1 MDFKEIEIFD
11 GKTLS
16 ELFQEIHSN
25 SEEKKNKIVTLI
37 EDIRPMI
44 KNVND
49 AMVLVPIVKEYMD
62 VSVKNDENLIK
73 LAMVIQRIIS
83 KQSELNSS
91 NEYGISEE
99 EKRKLISEAETFYDN
114 IMKSSTPTIVVSQS
128 QSKVTP

>member
-25 SEEKKNKIVTLI
+25 SVEKKNKIVTLI

-91 NEYGISEE
+91 NEYSLSED
-99 EKRKLISEAETFYDN
+99 EKRKLISQAETFYDN
-114 IMKSSTPTIVVSQS
+114 VMKDTIPTVIVSQS
-128 QSKVTP
+128 QSKVAP